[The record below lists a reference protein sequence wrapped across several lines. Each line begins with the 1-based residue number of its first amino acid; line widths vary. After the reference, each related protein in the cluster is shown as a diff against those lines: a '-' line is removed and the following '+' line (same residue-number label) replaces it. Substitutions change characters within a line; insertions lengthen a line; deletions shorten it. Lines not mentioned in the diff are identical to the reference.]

1 MSAAKYHPTIELD
14 SQYAYLRL
22 HADGIFTPL
31 RFEWALYPEAF
42 AMYMGFLQPQ
52 HVEVTRLRLVEHPDA
67 G

>member
-14 SQYAYLRL
+14 STYAYIRVPDL
-22 HADGIFTPL
+22 ATPL
-31 RFEWALYPEAF
+31 RFEWANYPEAF

-52 HVEVTRLRLVEHPDA
+52 HVEVTQLRLVEHPDA